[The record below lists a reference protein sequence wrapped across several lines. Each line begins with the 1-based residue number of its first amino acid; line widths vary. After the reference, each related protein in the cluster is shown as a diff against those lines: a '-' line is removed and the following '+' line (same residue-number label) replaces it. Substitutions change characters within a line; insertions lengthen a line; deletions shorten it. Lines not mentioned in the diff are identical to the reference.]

1 MVIPILFLCPIVQS
15 YVQTILGCLAIWY
28 HFDVYGF
35 TPTNL
40 DELAISRDD
49 RKCLDENQGAKLSA
63 NVWTLFF
70 HYSPFLSWQCLHDY
84 MEPKNHQTY
93 DIKPGLLK
101 GVNSVYHWGDLQ
113 GQLLQSLLI
122 CCTVRCLNILNLSQV
137 HPVSRYPMAL
147 WSGGWPEGPPF
158 GRLGWRCGLDFCLQL
173 ILGGRWQPVSWLS
186 IPVTDVYSKVGHV
199 WGSTS
204 YGYL

>member
-63 NVWTLFF
+63 NV
-70 HYSPFLSWQCLHDY
+70 
-84 MEPKNHQTY
+84 
-93 DIKPGLLK
+93 
-101 GVNSVYHWGDLQ
+101 
-113 GQLLQSLLI
+113 
-122 CCTVRCLNILNLSQV
+122 
-137 HPVSRYPMAL
+137 
-147 WSGGWPEGPPF
+147 
-158 GRLGWRCGLDFCLQL
+158 
-173 ILGGRWQPVSWLS
+173 
-186 IPVTDVYSKVGHV
+186 
-199 WGSTS
+199 
-204 YGYL
+204 